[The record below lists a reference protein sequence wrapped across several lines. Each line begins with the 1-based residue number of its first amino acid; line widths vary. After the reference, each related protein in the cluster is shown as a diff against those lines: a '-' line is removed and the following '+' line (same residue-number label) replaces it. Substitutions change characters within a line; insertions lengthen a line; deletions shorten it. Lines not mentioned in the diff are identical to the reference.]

1 MRSRISLTDPAPLS
15 QPRHLGF
22 AEVYRGGILWHV
34 PNVPSFSPFAMHFR
48 PILSA
53 CLFILLLAGA
63 ARAGEKTLF
72 FTRDGVAISGYDAVA
87 YFIEGAAVRGRA
99 DIAVM
104 WRGAVWHFA
113 DRGNRER
120 FEANP
125 RAYAPQ
131 FGGYCAFGMAGG
143 QVAPSDPQ
151 LWRIVDGKLYLVQ
164 DPRQLVLWSAD
175 PAGFIARGAE
185 HWPAALF
192 R

>member
-1 MRSRISLTDPAPLS
+1 LTDTVPFS
-15 QPRHLGF
+15 QARHLGF
-22 AEVYRGGILWHV
+22 AEVYRAGILWHV
-34 PNVPSFSPFAMHFR
+34 PVVLSLNPFAMRFR

-53 CLFILLLAGA
+53 CLFVLLLAGA

-72 FTRDGVAISGYDAVA
+72 FTRDGVANSGYDVVA

-113 DRGNRER
+113 DRHNRER

-131 FGGYCAFGMAGG
+131 YGGYCAFAMAAG

-151 LWRIVDGKLYLVQ
+151 LWKIVDGKLYLVR
-164 DPRQLVLWSAD
+164 DPRQLVLWAADSAN
-175 PAGFIARGAE
+175 FIARGAE